1 MRRDYVAST
10 SIRRYFGTKCPLG
23 YYVILGV
30 IRLEDGTK
38 IDDIPGGHLIQPKI
52 EDIKSRHMISART
65 QKMPS
70 GKCIF

>member
-1 MRRDYVAST
+1 MFCLFFCLL
-10 SIRRYFGTKCPLG
+10 SIG
-23 YYVILGV
+23 I

-70 GKCIF
+70 GTYEPHLKNHRIGQI

>member
-1 MRRDYVAST
+1 MIYFSD
-10 SIRRYFGTKCPLG
+10 SIFLCSAG
-23 YYVILGV
+23 I

-52 EDIKSRHMISART
+52 EDIKSRHMISARN

-70 GKCIF
+70 GR

>member
-1 MRRDYVAST
+1 MKWSRSFSKMVTIKVYICSAG
-10 SIRRYFGTKCPLG
+10 I
-23 YYVILGV
+23 

-52 EDIKSRHMISART
+52 EDIKSRHMISARN

-70 GKCIF
+70 GR